1 MDTKI
6 FKKYLVRKDTVTCRL
21 FCIKPKKKKCIKGCI
36 IYIHHVFFNSY
47 LYTYIT
53 KKGY

>member
-21 FCIKPKKKKCIKGCI
+21 FCIKPKKKMYKGM
-36 IYIHHVFFNSY
+36 YY
-47 LYTYIT
+47 LYTPCFF
-53 KKGY
+53 